1 MTLQTGQHGNGSPAT
16 GFAGAAQQPQS
27 RPEYFVDA
35 TEGALFLKMD
45 RRTLLQKARQ
55 GRIPA
60 HPMGDGPRKTWR
72 FLLSELDAWLRRRV
86 NSDCGAARVTTK
98 GKAK

>member
-1 MTLQTGQHGNGSPAT
+1 MNSIPAQLGT
-16 GFAGAAQQPQS
+16 VATSAGPS
-27 RPEYFVDA
+27 REYYVDA
-35 TEGALFLKMD
+35 AEGALFLKMD